1 MPGITVRLGSER
13 MTASSTSSS
22 TTTITRSE
30 ANAAS
35 FCTPTRPHICV
46 LPAASARCACTIV
59 TPGLSA
65 GTRIAGPGKDE
76 FPGAARGDHLV
87 VDQVRREPGQREVAT
102 PLADDLVTR
111 GEADEMGET
120 FDDDGVTVVDEAG
133 DGIPHRHDLGR
144 HLIRHFS
151 QALVDDAQRGVH
163 VVLVHDE
170 WWRES

>member
-1 MPGITVRLGSER
+1 

-30 ANAAS
+30 ANAA
-35 FCTPTRPHICV
+35 TRV
-46 LPAASARCACTIV
+46 LPFHGAPERVQRAD
-59 TPGLSA
+59 
-65 GTRIAGPGKDE
+65 TRIAGPGKDE
-76 FPGAARGDHLV
+76 LPGAARGDHLV

-133 DGIPHRHDLGR
+133 DSVPHRRDLGR

-151 QALVDDAQRGVH
+151 QALVDDAQCGVH